1 MNGFSDTT
9 AFDTSYMFNNNQ
21 NNHPSFQNAQYQQ
34 QQAALQQQHHQQQ
47 RSQTP
52 QFPYPVNPVVPS
64 KRSRED
70 GIAASPRQTPSN
82 LNPSRS
88 QTPQQAGYPGGSFQ
102 GNQQGQQLHAPNPYQ
117 HLQQQHGSANATP
130 SPTLS
135 NQQFRPPARNSPN
148 PHFPMSQQQAQ
159 QQQQSGLGTPDANGR
174 VGTPQNAQFMAGQ
187 MNSQLGGQGMPSHMG
202 PGANFMPGQQSMPQ
216 GYNAQNFGGGAGGM
230 PNMSGGQMPYS
241 AAQVQLTPNLAS
253 QQAEAHR
260 LHTMKQQMQHSQQ
273 MQQNRARQQQQ
284 AAMGNPMMAG
294 PGSMQTPTRP
304 QGPPGGNMQAQQM
317 QSQQQRMMEEQKFLQ
332 NVHKYMASGGR
343 QFNPQPQ
350 VGGRPISL
358 FALFTLVM
366 RAKGSKRITMGN
378 QWIQVAQRMGY
389 QPEQYPNAAMEI
401 KDTFEKNLGPWEA
414 ATYANAQ
421 AQQKMKMEQM
431 QQQQQQMGG
440 MGAGQVMSPD
450 RAMPQTPQG
459 NHATQQYMH
468 QLQQR
473 MNAVG
478 QQQPPTPQQMTPV
491 QNNASLPGS
500 NGWATPQTD
509 PAVMRPQTALDQHR
523 KSVSY
528 KLEGSPALP
537 KPAFATPPLGKLER
551 SASVAKMTNGTQK
564 MLKIGGPEQ
573 EETTNHEPR
582 WNFLEDSWGG
592 IDGLDN
598 RAREAEKLV
607 TVLPNVP
614 NLEEMGN
621 TDIHALTLSLQ
632 SGIHSEMRYALDV
645 LVKMTHHRQVLLE
658 LDMCED
664 LIDILLDCAE
674 DQVEIL
680 AEEAPEVSDILDL
693 GSYEDVLR
701 NVKLEVHGLQDIP
714 EVGTLAWQ
722 LDRAADRLIAITT
735 ILRNLSDAGRYSD
748 KNQFFLANSKP
759 VIKFLSSSIRLLGT
773 RNMFLRSYV
782 NASDFMKDVVIILSN
797 ISDKTPLPS
806 REDAFNILQFLL
818 SFAPGPSPASTKPLR
833 FSHYDV
839 EIHKYYPPAIDSL
852 AKLLAR
858 DDPNRTFYKHL
869 FLDNIPN
876 SPNTPPYQQ
885 YELLTQ
891 TFGFAIAVLPERPT
905 EATVLRTCEARKPI
919 LTQGLLAADILSILV
934 PGVEVGLAKDWIAS
948 EDAWAPALLRLSA
961 SLASRD
967 GQEKVRLQM
976 DEARLQQ
983 ARGGVVRQPPPINE
997 DNMFGIVTHRALG
1010 MLKRLGGKAIDSNA
1024 LSTSKADD
1032 SDSDS
1037 DDDVLSANKKSKL
1050 RSLKEEGVD
1059 EEVDGE
1065 WEGRLALSGF
1075 NGEMIPKQATVM
1087 GAVIDISLDQ
1097 VVLRE
1102 MIALGDLAG

>member
-1 MNGFSDTT
+1 MNGFADATQ
-9 AFDTSYMFNNNQ
+9 FDTSYMFNNGQ
-21 NNHPSFQNAQYQQ
+21 NNNPPFQNAQYQQ
-34 QQAALQQQHHQQQ
+34 HQAALQQQQQQQ

-52 QFPYPVNPVVPS
+52 QFPYPVNSVIPS

-70 GIAASPRQTPSN
+70 GLAASPRQASSN
-82 LNPSRS
+82 INLSRS
-88 QTPQQAGYPGGSFQ
+88 HTPQQAAGYPGGSFP

-148 PHFPMSQQQAQ
+148 PHYPMSQQQQ
-159 QQQQSGLGTPDANGR
+159 QPGLGTPDSNGR

-187 MNSQLGGQGMPSHMG
+187 MSGQMGGQAMPPHMG
-202 PGANFMPGQQSMPQ
+202 GAGNFMPGQQSMPQ
-216 GYNAQNFGGGAGGM
+216 GYNAQNFGPGAGGM
-230 PNMSGGQMPYS
+230 SNMSGGQMPYS

-260 LHTMKQQMQHSQQ
+260 LHTMKQQMQQQQQ
-273 MQQNRARQQQQ
+273 MNQNRARQQQQ

-294 PGSMQTPTRP
+294 HGNMQTPTRP
-304 QGPPGGNMQAQQM
+304 QGQPGGNMQAQQM
-317 QSQQQRMMEEQKFLQ
+317 QNPQQRMMEEQKFLQ
-332 NVHKYMASGGR
+332 NVHKYMTGGGR

-366 RAKGSKRITMGN
+366 RAKGSKRITLGN
-378 QWIQVAQRMGY
+378 QWVAVAQRMGY
-389 QPEQYPNAAMEI
+389 HPDQYPNAALEI
-401 KDTFEKNLGPWEA
+401 KDVFEKNLGPWEA

-421 AQQKMKMEQM
+421 AQQKMKLEQM

-440 MGAGQVMSPD
+440 MGAGQAMSPD

-459 NHATQQYMH
+459 NHASQQYMQ

-478 QQQPPTPQQMTPV
+478 QQQPPTQQQMTPV

-509 PAVMRPQTALDQHR
+509 PSVMRPQTALDQHR
-523 KSVSY
+523 KSASY
-528 KLEGSPALP
+528 KLEGSPALA
-537 KPAFATPPLGKLER
+537 KPAFATPPPGKLER
-551 SASVAKMTNGTQK
+551 AESVTKLTNGAQK
-564 MLKIGGPEQ
+564 ILKIGGPEQ

-582 WNFLEDSWGG
+582 WKFLEDSWGG
-592 IDGLDN
+592 IDGIDN

-607 TVLPNVP
+607 ALIPNVP

-621 TDIHALTLSLQ
+621 TDVHALTLSLQ

-645 LVKMTHHRQVLLE
+645 LVKMTYHRQFVLE
-658 LDMCED
+658 LDKCED
-664 LIDILLDCAE
+664 LIEVLLDCAE
-674 DQVEIL
+674 DQVDIL

-701 NVKLEVHGLQDIP
+701 NVKMEVHSLQDIP

-735 ILRNLSDAGRYSD
+735 IMRNLSDAGRYFSD
-748 KNQFFLANSKP
+748 PGRYLDRNQTYLANSKP
-759 VIKFLSSSIRLLGT
+759 FIKFLSSSIRFLGT

-797 ISDKTPLPS
+797 ISDKISLPS

-818 SFAPGPSPASTKPLR
+818 SFAPGPSPTTTKPLR
-833 FSHYDV
+833 FSHYNV
-839 EIHKYYPPAIDSL
+839 EIHKYYSPAIDSL

-869 FLDNIPN
+869 FLDNITS
-876 SPNTPPYQQ
+876 SPGLPTYQQ

-891 TFGFAIAVLPERPT
+891 VFGFAIAVLPERPSDP
-905 EATVLRTCEARKPI
+905 AVVRTCEARKPI
-919 LTQGLLAADILSILV
+919 LTQGMLAADIISMLV
-934 PGVEVGLAKDWIAS
+934 PGSEVGLAKDWLAA
-948 EDAWAPALLRLSA
+948 EDGWAPSLLRLSA
-961 SLASRD
+961 ILAKRD
-967 GQEKVRLQM
+967 GQEKGRLQM
-976 DEARLQQ
+976 EEARLQQ
-983 ARGGVVRQPPPINE
+983 ARGGIARQPPPINE
-997 DNMFGIVTHRALG
+997 DMMFGTVTHRALG
-1010 MLKRLGGKAIDSNA
+1010 MLRRLGSKSIDNNVAAI
-1024 LSTSKADD
+1024 TKDD
-1032 SDSDS
+1032 DSDS
-1037 DDDVLSANKKSKL
+1037 DDDAPSSKL
-1050 RSLKEEGVD
+1050 KPRRDFEVGETD
-1059 EEVDGE
+1059 EEWDRAV
-1065 WEGRLALSGF
+1065 ALSGF
-1075 NGEMIPKQATVM
+1075 NGEIIPKQATVM

-1097 VVLRE
+1097 VILRE
-1102 MIALGDLAG
+1102 MIALGDLGG

>member
-1 MNGFSDTT
+1 
-9 AFDTSYMFNNNQ
+9 
-21 NNHPSFQNAQYQQ
+21 
-34 QQAALQQQHHQQQ
+34 
-47 RSQTP
+47 
-52 QFPYPVNPVVPS
+52 
-64 KRSRED
+64 
-70 GIAASPRQTPSN
+70 
-82 LNPSRS
+82 
-88 QTPQQAGYPGGSFQ
+88 
-102 GNQQGQQLHAPNPYQ
+102 
-117 HLQQQHGSANATP
+117 
-130 SPTLS
+130 
-135 NQQFRPPARNSPN
+135 
-148 PHFPMSQQQAQ
+148 
-159 QQQQSGLGTPDANGR
+159 
-174 VGTPQNAQFMAGQ
+174 
-187 MNSQLGGQGMPSHMG
+187 
-202 PGANFMPGQQSMPQ
+202 MPGQQSMPQ

-230 PNMSGGQMPYS
+230 PNMSGGQIPYS

-260 LHTMKQQMQHSQQ
+260 LHTMKQQMQQQQQ

-284 AAMGNPMMAG
+284 AVMGNPMMAG

-304 QGPPGGNMQAQQM
+304 QGPPGGNMQAQQL

-332 NVHKYMASGGR
+332 NVHKYMAGGGR

-389 QPEQYPNAAMEI
+389 QPDQYPNAAMEI
-401 KDTFEKNLGPWEA
+401 KDIFEKNLGPWEA

-421 AQQKMKMEQM
+421 AQQKLKMDQM
-431 QQQQQQMGG
+431 QQQMGG
-440 MGAGQVMSPD
+440 GQAMSPD

-459 NHATQQYMH
+459 THATQQYMQ

-478 QQQPPTPQQMTPV
+478 QHQPPTPQQMTPV

-509 PAVMRPQTALDQHR
+509 PSAMRPQTALDQHR
-523 KSVSY
+523 KSTSY
-528 KLEGSPALP
+528 KLEGSPAIH
-537 KPAFATPPLGKLER
+537 KPAFATPPPGKLER
-551 SASVAKMTNGTQK
+551 SESAAKMTNGAQK
-564 MLKIGGPEQ
+564 ILKIGGPEQ

-582 WNFLEDSWGG
+582 WKFLEDSWGG
-592 IDGLDN
+592 IDGVDN

-607 TVLPNVP
+607 TVIPNVP

-658 LDMCED
+658 LDLCED
-664 LIDILLDCAE
+664 LVDILLDCAE

-701 NVKLEVHGLQDIP
+701 NVKMEVHGLQDIA

-722 LDRAADRLIAITT
+722 LDRAADRLVAITT
-735 ILRNLSDAGRYSD
+735 ILRNLSDPGRYSD

-797 ISDKTPLPS
+797 ISDKTSLPS

-818 SFAPGPSPASTKPLR
+818 SFAPGPSPTSTKPLR
-833 FSHYDV
+833 FSHYNV

-869 FLDNIPN
+869 FLDNISN
-876 SPNTPPYQQ
+876 SPSIPSYQQ
-885 YELLTQ
+885 YDLLTQ
-891 TFGFAIAVLPERPT
+891 TFGFAIAVLPERPS
-905 EATVLRTCEARKPI
+905 EATVVRTCEARKPI
-919 LTQGLLAADILSILV
+919 LTQGMLAADILSMLV
-934 PGVEVGLAKDWIAS
+934 PGVEIGLAKDWLAA
-948 EDAWAPALLRLSA
+948 EDGWAPSLLRLSA
-961 SLASRD
+961 MLAARD

-976 DEARLQQ
+976 EEARLQQ

-997 DNMFGIVTHRALG
+997 DLMFGIVTHRALG
-1010 MLKRLGGKAIDSNA
+1010 MLRRLGGKAIDSNA
-1024 LSTSKADD
+1024 LPATKADD
-1032 SDSDS
+1032 GDSES
-1037 DDDVLSANKKSKL
+1037 DDDLRSANKKLKL
-1050 RSLKEEGVD
+1050 RNLEHVEAVGEDGID
-1059 EEVDGE
+1059 EE
-1065 WEGRLALSGF
+1065 WERAIALSGF
-1075 NGEMIPKQATVM
+1075 NGEIIPKQATVM

-1102 MIALGDLAG
+1102 MIALGDLGG

>member
-1 MNGFSDTT
+1 MNGFSDST
-9 AFDTSYMFNNNQ
+9 AFDSNYMFNNNH
-21 NNHPSFQNAQYQQ
+21 NNNPSFQNAQYQQ
-34 QQAALQQQHHQQQ
+34 QQAALQQQQHQQ

-52 QFPYPVNPVVPS
+52 QFPYPVSSVVPS

-70 GIAASPRQTPSN
+70 GIAASPRQAPSN

-88 QTPQQAGYPGGSFQ
+88 QTPQQAGYPGGGFQ

-148 PHFPMSQQQAQ
+148 PHFPMSQQQQ
-159 QQQQSGLGTPDANGR
+159 QADANGR

-187 MNSQLGGQGMPSHMG
+187 MNNQMGGQGMPSHMG
-202 PGANFMPGQQSMPQ
+202 AGGNFMPGQQSIPQ

-260 LHTMKQQMQHSQQ
+260 LHTMKQQMQQQQ

-284 AAMGNPMMAG
+284 AVMGNPMMAG
-294 PGSMQTPTRP
+294 AGSMQTPTRP
-304 QGPPGGNMQAQQM
+304 QGPPGGSLQAQQI

-332 NVHKYMASGGR
+332 NVHKFMAGGGR

-389 QPEQYPNAAMEI
+389 QPDQYPNAAMEI
-401 KDTFEKNLGPWEA
+401 KDLFEKNLGPWEA

-421 AQQKMKMEQM
+421 AQQKLKMEQI
-431 QQQQQQMGG
+431 QQQQQHMGG
-440 MGAGQVMSPD
+440 MGAGQAMSPD

-459 NHATQQYMH
+459 THATQQYMQ

-509 PAVMRPQTALDQHR
+509 PSAMRPQTALDQHR
-523 KSVSY
+523 KSASY
-528 KLEGSPALP
+528 KMEGSPALP
-537 KPAFATPPLGKLER
+537 KPAFATPPPGKLER
-551 SASVAKMTNGTQK
+551 SESIAKLTNGAQK
-564 MLKIGGPEQ
+564 ILKIGGPEQ

-582 WNFLEDSWGG
+582 WKFLEDSWGG
-592 IDGLDN
+592 IDGVDN

-607 TVLPNVP
+607 TLIPNVP

-621 TDIHALTLSLQ
+621 ADIHAITLSLQ
-632 SGIHSEMRYALDV
+632 SGIHAEMRYALDV

-701 NVKLEVHGLQDIP
+701 NVKMEVHGLQDIP

-722 LDRAADRLIAITT
+722 LDRAADRLVAITT
-735 ILRNLSDAGRYSD
+735 IIRNLSDPGRYSD

-797 ISDKTPLPS
+797 ISDKTSLPS

-833 FSHYDV
+833 FSHYNV

-869 FLDNIPN
+869 FLDNIP
-876 SPNTPPYQQ
+876 SSSAIPPYQQ

-891 TFGFAIAVLPERPT
+891 TFGFAIAVLPERPS
-905 EATVLRTCEARKPI
+905 EAAVVRTCEARKPI
-919 LTQGLLAADILSILV
+919 LTQGMLAADILSMLV
-934 PGVEVGLAKDWIAS
+934 PGVESGLAKDWLAA
-948 EDAWAPALLRLSA
+948 EDGWAPALLRLSA
-961 SLASRD
+961 SLAARD

-976 DEARLQQ
+976 EEARLQQ

-997 DNMFGIVTHRALG
+997 DLMFGIVTYRALG
-1010 MLKRLGGKAIDSNA
+1010 MLRRLGGKAIDGYA
-1024 LSTSKADD
+1024 LPTTKADD
-1032 SDSDS
+1032 DSDE
-1037 DDDVLSANKKSKL
+1037 DGEEQEPTTKRSKPDL
-1050 RSLKEEGVD
+1050 AVGETD
-1059 EEVDGE
+1059 EE
-1065 WEGRLALSGF
+1065 WERAIALSGF
-1075 NGEMIPKQATVM
+1075 NGEIIPKQATVM

-1102 MIALGDLAG
+1102 MIALGDLGG